1 MRSVEEAAVH
11 LSDDAYEYDCAP
23 CATTG
28 GVCMEGVWLARRL
41 AAALRQTSAPEI
53 PAFNLVSG
61 TCFGGCGRTCD
72 VVVRLTP
79 GRVDITAGIGGA
91 QIAAVAG
98 PPAPATP

>member
-1 MRSVEEAAVH
+1 MH
-11 LSDDAYEYDCAP
+11 LSDAAYEYDCAP

-28 GVCMEGVWLARRL
+28 AVCMEGVWLARRL
-41 AAALRQTSAPEI
+41 AAALKHASGPET
-53 PAFNLVSG
+53 ATFNLVSG

-79 GRVDITAGIGGA
+79 GRVDITAGTGGA

-98 PPAPATP
+98 PPAPAIP